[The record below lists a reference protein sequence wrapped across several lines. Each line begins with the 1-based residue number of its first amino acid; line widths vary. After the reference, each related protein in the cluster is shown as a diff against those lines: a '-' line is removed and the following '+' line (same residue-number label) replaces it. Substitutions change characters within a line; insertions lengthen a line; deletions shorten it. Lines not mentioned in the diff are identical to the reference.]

1 MARTVK
7 DANLQTREARRRL
20 AARGKPHYKVL
31 EEGLHLGYR
40 RPKTGAGKWVVRL
53 YDGSQAY
60 TVETIAIA
68 DDLSD
73 ANEATVLSFDQAQRR
88 ARELRDERDR
98 SAAGKHGPLT
108 VGDVMKSYVQ
118 YLEDEGKPLAD
129 AKARVNAFILPVLGP
144 VRVDALTSDRI
155 TKWRTDVSKMPARI
169 RTPKGQPQR
178 HKNLADSDDEA
189 RRRRKSTANRSLTV
203 LKAAL
208 NRAFNA
214 GLVSSDKEWRKVRPF
229 KGVDAARVRYLTLA
243 EARRLINVADP
254 DLRRL
259 VQAALLTG
267 ARYSEL
273 GRLQVVDFNPD
284 VGTVAVRRS
293 KSAKPRHVVL
303 TSEGTRFF
311 KALCAGRAGNE
322 TMLRKADGTAWG
334 TSHQLRP
341 IAEAVAR
348 AKIEPAAGMHTL
360 RHTWASHSVMA
371 GMPLMVVARNLGH
384 VDTRMV
390 EKHYGHLAPSYV
402 ADEVRAKAPRYGL
415 KASNIVGI

>member
-1 MARTVK
+1 
-7 DANLQTREARRRL
+7 
-20 AARGKPHYKVL
+20 
-31 EEGLHLGYR
+31 
-40 RPKTGAGKWVVRL
+40 
-53 YDGSQAY
+53 
-60 TVETIAIA
+60 
-68 DDLSD
+68 
-73 ANEATVLSFDQAQRR
+73 
-88 ARELRDERDR
+88 
-98 SAAGKHGPLT
+98 
-108 VGDVMKSYVQ
+108 
-118 YLEDEGKPLAD
+118 
-129 AKARVNAFILPVLGP
+129 
-144 VRVDALTSDRI
+144 
-155 TKWRTDVSKMPARI
+155 
-169 RTPKGQPQR
+169 
-178 HKNLADSDDEA
+178 
-189 RRRRKSTANRSLTV
+189 LTV

-371 GMPLMVVARNLGH
+371 GMPLMVVARNMGH